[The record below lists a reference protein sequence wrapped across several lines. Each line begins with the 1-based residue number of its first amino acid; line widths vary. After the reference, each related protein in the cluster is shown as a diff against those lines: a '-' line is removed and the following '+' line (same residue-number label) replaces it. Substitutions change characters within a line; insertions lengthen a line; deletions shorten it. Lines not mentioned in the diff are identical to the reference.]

1 MELLTL
7 LLTILNTILIVLLGL
22 KYFKDNY
29 TIVSIQDWNTLAN
42 FYNDHVDEYDED
54 GKPIKEEK
62 AGGFGFASYLEEE
75 PEEDFEEDDDELD
88 AESFMKMQCE
98 NCKHYCPYCGKC
110 SLGE

>member
-7 LLTILNTILIVLLGL
+7 LLTIFNTILIVLLGL

-75 PEEDFEEDDDELD
+75 PEEEANE
-88 AESFMKMQCE
+88 
-98 NCKHYCPYCGKC
+98 
-110 SLGE
+110 

>member
-7 LLTILNTILIVLLGL
+7 LLTIFNTILIVLLGL

-62 AGGFGFASYLEEE
+62 AGSFGFAS
-75 PEEDFEEDDDELD
+75 
-88 AESFMKMQCE
+88 
-98 NCKHYCPYCGKC
+98 
-110 SLGE
+110 

>member
-7 LLTILNTILIVLLGL
+7 LLTIFNTILIVLLGL

-62 AGGFGFASYLEEE
+62 VGGFGIDVGFGADYLE
-75 PEEDFEEDDDELD
+75 DDE
-88 AESFMKMQCE
+88 
-98 NCKHYCPYCGKC
+98 NN
-110 SLGE
+110 GEE

>member
-42 FYNDHVDEYDED
+42 FYNDHADEYD
-54 GKPIKEEK
+54 
-62 AGGFGFASYLEEE
+62 AG
-75 PEEDFEEDDDELD
+75 
-88 AESFMKMQCE
+88 ESRTVRAQRVIILLIV
-98 NCKHYCPYCGKC
+98 HP
-110 SLGE
+110 SPVL

>member
-7 LLTILNTILIVLLGL
+7 LLTIFNTILIVLLGL

-62 AGGFGFASYLEEE
+62 AGGFGIAVGFGADYLQ
-75 PEEDFEEDDDELD
+75 DDE
-88 AESFMKMQCE
+88 E
-98 NCKHYCPYCGKC
+98 N
-110 SLGE
+110 GEE

>member
-7 LLTILNTILIVLLGL
+7 LLTIFNTILIVLLGL

-62 AGGFGFASYLEEE
+62 AGGFGIDVGFGAYYLQ
-75 PEEDFEEDDDELD
+75 DDE
-88 AESFMKMQCE
+88 E
-98 NCKHYCPYCGKC
+98 N
-110 SLGE
+110 GE